1 MNLQPGPHRR
11 DPPAQKGTNVRAILS
26 LVKGDRTK
34 TVVTRAALELVS
46 EVGLGGL
53 TIATL
58 ADRVSMSKS
67 GVFAHFASKEA
78 LQIEVLGAAR
88 DLARQAVFDAAKNRD
103 GGLAQLVEFFQLWTG
118 WATRSGLPGGCPFVA
133 AVFEFDDLDGPV
145 RDTLSAIQF
154 EFFVR
159 VTDLVRDAVASGE
172 LRADTDIDQVVWE
185 TVAIYNGHHVAQRF
199 VRDPSADVR
208 AQTAFN
214 SLIER
219 CRVQS

>member
-1 MNLQPGPHRR
+1 M
-11 DPPAQKGTNVRAILS
+11 
-26 LVKGDRTK
+26 KGDRTK

-67 GVFAHFASKEA
+67 GV
-78 LQIEVLGAAR
+78 Q
-88 DLARQAVFDAAKNRD
+88 QAVFDAAKKRD

-154 EFFVR
+154 DFFVR
-159 VTDLVRDAVASGE
+159 VTDLVRGAIASGE
-172 LRADTDIDQVVWE
+172 FRADTDIDQVVWE

-199 VRDPSADVR
+199 VRDPSANVR

-214 SLIER
+214 SLIQR